1 MRVLGRLVVLLVAL
15 FGGVL
20 GSQFPEFAQQY
31 RQRLGGALAELDTIV
46 DQFDADATRNNL
58 TREAALDTYDNARE
72 PFLRDRGVS
81 MADVIARYER
91 LFQQKVRLEA
101 APEFLRPVVVLN
113 QPDSRTF
120 AGVWTDYRAAVPVNV
135 SGFLWAA
142 LGFIFL
148 GGLVSMIRQIFG
160 AVRRSRHRS
169 QPDAEAATAAH

>member
-1 MRVLGRLVVLLVAL
+1 MRALGRVVVLLAAF

-31 RQRLGGALAELDTIV
+31 RQRLGGALAELDAIV
-46 DQFDADATRNNL
+46 DQFDADAARNNL

-72 PFLRDRGVS
+72 PFLRDQGQS
-81 MADVIARYER
+81 MTEVLARYER

-101 APEFLRPVVVLN
+101 APELLRPIVMLN
-113 QPDSRTF
+113 QPDTRTF
-120 AGVWTDYRAAVPVNV
+120 GGVWTDYRAAVPVTV

-169 QPDAEAATAAH
+169 HRDAEAPRAAH